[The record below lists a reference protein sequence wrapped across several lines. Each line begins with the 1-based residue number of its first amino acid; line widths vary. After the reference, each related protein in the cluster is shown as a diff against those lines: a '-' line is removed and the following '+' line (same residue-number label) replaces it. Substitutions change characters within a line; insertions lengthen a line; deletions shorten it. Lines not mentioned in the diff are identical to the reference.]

1 MSVKKL
7 PSHKEK
13 TSKMKGEETKDIQAT
28 MEETVGGV
36 TGDDDALL
44 ETRARWSRRNSRQR
58 IFKVTSEAGTDDSLF
73 AICR

>member
-36 TGDDDALL
+36 T
-44 ETRARWSRRNSRQR
+44 ETMTLFSRREHVGRGE
-58 IFKVTSEAGTDDSLF
+58 IHVSESSK
-73 AICR
+73 